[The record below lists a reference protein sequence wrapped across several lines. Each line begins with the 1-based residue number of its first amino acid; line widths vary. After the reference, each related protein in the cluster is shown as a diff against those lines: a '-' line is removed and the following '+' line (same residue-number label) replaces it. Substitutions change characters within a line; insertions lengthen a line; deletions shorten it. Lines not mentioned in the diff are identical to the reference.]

1 MPLFSDR
8 KNKFDKSLNMY
19 FTIFER
25 YNYTANGTLNYGDII
40 SYTIIS
46 PWEDAP
52 FSVVDVVVVVA
63 AVAVIF

>member
-1 MPLFSDR
+1 
-8 KNKFDKSLNMY
+8 MY

-25 YNYTANGTLNYGDII
+25 YNYTANDTLNYGDII

>member
-1 MPLFSDR
+1 
-8 KNKFDKSLNMY
+8 MY

-40 SYTIIS
+40 SYTIMS

-52 FSVVDVVVVVA
+52 FSVVDVVVVA
-63 AVAVIF
+63 AFTVIF

>member
-1 MPLFSDR
+1 
-8 KNKFDKSLNMY
+8 MY

-25 YNYTANGTLNYGDII
+25 YNYTANGSLNYGDII

-52 FSVVDVVVVVA
+52 LSVVDVVVVA

>member
-1 MPLFSDR
+1 
-8 KNKFDKSLNMY
+8 MY

-52 FSVVDVVVVVA
+52 FSVVDVVVVVVA